1 MQSFVYDQP
10 ATRVIFGIGSLD
22 RLSEEVQRLGARRV
36 IVLSTP
42 EQRSDAEQAERRL
55 GQMAAGIYAQ
65 AVMHVPIETARAAR
79 EVAKRLDADC
89 YVAIGGGSTIGL
101 GKAIAL
107 ETAMPIVAV
116 PTTFAGSEMTPI
128 YGLTEGGI
136 KKTGRDRRVLP
147 RTVIYDPTLTLTLP
161 SKIAG
166 PSGMNAIAHC
176 VEGLY
181 AQDANPIM
189 TLLAAEG
196 IRALSR
202 SLPVVVNEP
211 KNLEARSDALYG
223 AWLAGTVL
231 GNVGMAIHH
240 KLCHTL
246 GGTFNLPH
254 AETHTVVLPHAMEFN
269 RVAASD
275 AMRIAAGAL
284 GSRDAAQGVYDLAAR
299 LGAPLSLKD
308 IGMPAD
314 GLDRAAKL
322 ATENPYY
329 NPRPVEYAGVRQLLE
344 NAFLGK
350 RPA

>member
-1 MQSFVYDQP
+1 MLGCPMSEWQGKRFCNEAPRKINATP
-10 ATRVIFGIGSLD
+10 A
-22 RLSEEVQRLGARRV
+22 QRAAA
-36 IVLSTP
+36 
-42 EQRSDAEQAERRL
+42 EDAARRL
-55 GQMAAGIYAQ
+55 GDMAAAIFDK

-79 EVAKRLDADC
+79 EVARQLQADC

-107 ETAMPIVAV
+107 ETGMPIVAV

-128 YGLTEGGI
+128 YGLTEAGI
-136 KKTGRDRRVLP
+136 KKTGRDRKVLP
-147 RTVIYDPTLTLTLP
+147 RTVLYDPTLTLTLP
-161 SKIAG
+161 AKIAG

-181 AQDANPIM
+181 AEDANPVM

-202 SLPVVVNEP
+202 SLPIVVKEP
-211 KNLEARSDALYG
+211 ANLDARSDALYG

-246 GGTFNLPH
+246 GGAFNLPH

-269 RVAASD
+269 REAAPE
-275 AMRIAAGAL
+275 AIEIAAGAL
-284 GSRDAAQGVYDLAAR
+284 GVGDAAQGLYDLAAR
-299 LGAPLSLKD
+299 LGAPLALKD
-308 IGMPAD
+308 IGMPAE

-329 NPRPVEYAGVRQLLE
+329 NPRPVEYPGVRQLLE
-344 NAFLGK
+344 NAYGGG
-350 RPA
+350 RPAYGQEA

>member
-1 MQSFVYDQP
+1 MRSFVYDQP
-10 ATRVIFGIGSLD
+10 AARVIFGIGSLD
-22 RLSEEVQRLGARRV
+22 RLAEEVQRLGARRA

-42 EQRSDAEQAERRL
+42 EQRADAEEAARRL
-55 GQMAAGIYAQ
+55 GDMSAGIYAE

-79 EVAKRLDADC
+79 GIARELDADC

-107 ETAMPIVAV
+107 ETGMPILAV

-136 KKTGRDRRVLP
+136 KKTGRDRKVLP
-147 RTVIYDPTLTLTLP
+147 RTVLYDPALTLSLP
-161 SKIAG
+161 PKIAG

-202 SLPVVVNEP
+202 SLPIVVTEP
-211 KNLEARSDALYG
+211 QNLEARSDALYG
-223 AWLAGTVL
+223 AWLAGSVL

-269 RVAASD
+269 REAAAD
-275 AMRIAAGAL
+275 AMRIAAEAL
-284 GSRDAAQGVYDLAAR
+284 GAHDAAQGAYDLAAR
-299 LGAPLSLKD
+299 LGAPIALKD

-329 NPRPVEYAGVRQLLE
+329 NPRPVEYSAVRQLLE
-344 NAFLGK
+344 NAYHGK

>member
-1 MQSFVYDQP
+1 MRSFVYDQP

-22 RLSEEVQRLGARRV
+22 RLPEEVKRLGAQRA

-42 EQRSDAEQAERRL
+42 EQRADAEDAARRL
-55 GQMAAGIYAQ
+55 GDMAAAIFDK

-79 EVAKRLDADC
+79 EVARQLRADC

-107 ETAMPIVAV
+107 ETGMPIVAV

-147 RTVIYDPTLTLTLP
+147 RTVIYDPKLTLTLP
-161 SKIAG
+161 ARIAG

-181 AQDANPIM
+181 AEDENPIM

-202 SLPVVVNEP
+202 SLPVVVKEP
-211 KNLEARSDALYG
+211 TNLEARSDAVYG

-231 GNVGMAIHH
+231 GNVGMAVHH

-269 RVAASD
+269 RDAASD
-275 AMRIAAGAL
+275 AMRIAANAMGVQN
-284 GSRDAAQGVYDLAAR
+284 AAQGAYDLAGR
-299 LGAPLSLKD
+299 LGAPLALKD

-314 GLDRAAKL
+314 GLDRAARL

-329 NPRPVEYAGVRQLLE
+329 NPRPIEYSGIRELLE
-344 NAFLGK
+344 NAYYGR
-350 RPA
+350 RPT